1 MLLIY
6 GEIGVDTVVAYHIK
20 TTSSVLSVLLLIY
33 GEIGVDTV
41 VVAYHI
47 KTMTTTFYLSFD
59 CLQVFF
65 LLQVY
70 KLSER
75 IFFN

>member
-6 GEIGVDTVVAYHIK
+6 EDIGVDTVVVAYHIK

-59 CLQVFF
+59 CLQVFYE
-65 LLQVY
+65 LQVIKE
-70 KLSER
+70 KLL
-75 IFFN
+75 